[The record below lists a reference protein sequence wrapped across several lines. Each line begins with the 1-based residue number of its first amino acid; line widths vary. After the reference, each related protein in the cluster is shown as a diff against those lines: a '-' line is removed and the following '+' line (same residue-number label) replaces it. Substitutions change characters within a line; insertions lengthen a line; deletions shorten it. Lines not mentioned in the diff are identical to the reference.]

1 MFPFLLYIT
10 LQTLGAYHPI
20 HKHCFD
26 ADKESYAIWS
36 TLNLGTPDPN
46 GVWTAFRGVLWIAAS
61 IFGLSQVPLI
71 LKNMT
76 KDEERGP
83 VSPDTGL

>member
-1 MFPFLLYIT
+1 MVNAL
-10 LQTLGAYHPI
+10 
-20 HKHCFD
+20 
-26 ADKESYAIWS
+26 
-36 TLNLGTPDPN
+36 
-46 GVWTAFRGVLWIAAS
+46 LWIAAS